1 MESDLLPDAS
11 LVRRSVE
18 NDNFFLKTSSLA
30 KHTEPWHSTPKPKF
44 QNSPVEYS
52 LPTKSVGA
60 PKQNFGS
67 TQGIFHTASLT
78 LPQTSPTLTSKSSLR
93 HKMTSSRTNHTAN
106 IDLESSTIQKQR
118 HELQLLITELKDR
131 DQELNDMV
139 LAHQK
144 QLLAWEVDRQR
155 ILTLEQKCAKL
166 ENELH
171 VRNEMIRALTKRIN
185 ILESQQRDRRTAL
198 ESTQKQLWE
207 LSRRASEA
215 SNQNQDLEEKNKS
228 LNSLVLELSAHVG
241 QMEARE
247 QEFVTLLKLKDKD
260 IIEATDHITDATTK
274 FKKLEGSLYEARM
287 GEASAKKE
295 MQDYKQKLK
304 MLKCEIIKLK
314 ENLGENT
321 AENNEQREEIIHLKQ
336 ENCCL
341 RNELTLAGE
350 REKRKEQLLELAKSK
365 QDRTDTELYNLRQNR
380 FMKNSSVICSFSSST
395 WKAQRKCWKSRKK
408 GNRNQVSV
416 FSSHMLMMKATATV
430 ITIKKRQTG
439 RC

>member
-1 MESDLLPDAS
+1 LCRP
-11 LVRRSVE
+11 R
-18 NDNFFLKTSSLA
+18 K
-30 KHTEPWHSTPKPKF
+30 
-44 QNSPVEYS
+44 
-52 LPTKSVGA
+52 
-60 PKQNFGS
+60 
-67 TQGIFHTASLT
+67 
-78 LPQTSPTLTSKSSLR
+78 
-93 HKMTSSRTNHTAN
+93 TAN

-166 ENELH
+166 ERKGTCFTEKYLNLNCTLTRQPYYVPYSDELH

-365 QDRTDTELYNLRQNR
+365 QDRTDTELYNLRQVYEKQQRDLQFLQLNLE
-380 FMKNSSVICSFSSST
+380 SS
-395 WKAQRKCWKSRKK
+395 KEMLEKQEKGEQESR
-408 GNRNQVSV
+408 
-416 FSSHMLMMKATATV
+416 
-430 ITIKKRQTG
+430 
-439 RC
+439 

>member
-1 MESDLLPDAS
+1 
-11 LVRRSVE
+11 
-18 NDNFFLKTSSLA
+18 
-30 KHTEPWHSTPKPKF
+30 
-44 QNSPVEYS
+44 
-52 LPTKSVGA
+52 
-60 PKQNFGS
+60 
-67 TQGIFHTASLT
+67 
-78 LPQTSPTLTSKSSLR
+78 
-93 HKMTSSRTNHTAN
+93 

-274 FKKLEGSLYEARM
+274 FKKLEGFLSC
-287 GEASAKKE
+287 KFFI
-295 MQDYKQKLK
+295 
-304 MLKCEIIKLK
+304 CFI

-341 RNELTLAGE
+341 RNELTLAGKELVLGE

-365 QDRTDTELYNLRQNR
+365 QDRTDTELYNLRQVYEKQQRDLQFLQLNLE
-380 FMKNSSVICSFSSST
+380 SS
-395 WKAQRKCWKSRKK
+395 KEMLEKQEKGEQESR
-408 GNRNQVSV
+408 
-416 FSSHMLMMKATATV
+416 
-430 ITIKKRQTG
+430 
-439 RC
+439 